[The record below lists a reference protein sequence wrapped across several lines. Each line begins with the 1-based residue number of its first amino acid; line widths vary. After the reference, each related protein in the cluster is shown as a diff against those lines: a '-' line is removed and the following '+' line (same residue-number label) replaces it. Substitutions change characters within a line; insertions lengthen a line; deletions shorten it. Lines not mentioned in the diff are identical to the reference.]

1 MFRSSDVQSLEQQY
15 KPQPQKPAYLW
26 PQRFGIDTVSSIHL
40 INACPM
46 KARWVTL
53 TALALAAEIASVA
66 HSSDNHSSTLYGQS
80 NLLLGENPSLFGVR
94 SFKDWFQEPLLFAC
108 YVINDR
114 HIADTSYLETQRKSE
129 KEKTKANEFK
139 TYFNLLFHV

>member
-1 MFRSSDVQSLEQQY
+1 
-15 KPQPQKPAYLW
+15 
-26 PQRFGIDTVSSIHL
+26 
-40 INACPM
+40 M